1 MRTTVI
7 QKYFHK
13 SFILKCIALLYSIVS
28 LVCAEE
34 MAAISSVNRRNGDL
48 YSVSGMRHRCDDNY
62 TLLVDERR
70 CVSDHELI
78 NSKEY
83 NTDCLSQYT

>member
-1 MRTTVI
+1 MCTKLI

-13 SFILKCIALLYSIVS
+13 RLILKCVAILYSIGS
-28 LVCAEE
+28 LVCVDETAL
-34 MAAISSVNRRNGDL
+34 ISSVNRRLNGDL
-48 YSVSGMRHRCDDNY
+48 YSESGIFHNNCLENY

-78 NSKEY
+78 NSKEC
-83 NTDCLSQYT
+83 NAVA